1 MADFE
6 PLLTLNISACAGSL
20 PAKPITNKGHN
31 HLSALSTDI
40 YVVCHSGLHS
50 PTSKLLP
57 ILAFSILYSG
67 PESGHGCHTG
77 VFLLFIAANSSYSPI
92 DYG

>member
-6 PLLTLNISACAGSL
+6 PLLVLNISTCAV
-20 PAKPITNKGHN
+20 AKPITNKGHN

-40 YVVCHSGLHS
+40 YIVYHSGLPS
-50 PTSKLLP
+50 LTSKLLP

-67 PESGHGCHTG
+67 PESGCHTG
-77 VFLLFIAANSSYSPI
+77 V
-92 DYG
+92 